1 MRLLAGGAGARVPVA
16 GLIVSRISAPMLA
29 SLAFAIA
36 PSAAAQDDVAAIDR
50 TYSSLVAACLA
61 GHNDTGI
68 TAATREKACRDDLGR
83 TDAHFASL
91 TSPSLH
97 EANVYRMH
105 RAFLLVEIG
114 GAYLFA
120 DGMRSQRACAQ
131 TEAGWDEMTRIIPGS
146 SPAGHQA
153 DFRAMRANIGS
164 AIEICRRDFGT
175 PPGAVPV
182 R

>member
-16 GLIVSRISAPMLA
+16 GLIVSRISAPVLA

-36 PSAAAQDDVAAIDR
+36 PSAVAQDDVAAIDR
-50 TYSSLVAACLA
+50 TYSSLVAGCLA
-61 GHNDTGI
+61 GHSDTGI
-68 TAATREKACRDDLGR
+68 TAATREKACRDDLDM
-83 TDAHFASL
+83 TDAHCATL

-97 EANVYRMH
+97 GGNVYHMH

-114 GAYLFA
+114 AAYLFA
-120 DGMRSQRACAQ
+120 DGGRSQRACAQ
-131 TEAGWDEMTRIIPGS
+131 TEAGWDEITRIISGY
-146 SPAGHQA
+146 SPAAHEA
-153 DFRAMRANIGS
+153 NFRTMRTNIG
-164 AIEICRRDFGT
+164 AAVEICRRDYGT